1 MSIPANLKYAEDHE
15 WVRVE
20 GDNAVIGITDF
31 AQNQLG
37 DIVFVEL
44 PEPGTEV
51 APGKAV
57 GSIESVKAVNELFC
71 PLSGTVT
78 EVNTEL
84 ENSPQSLNSD
94 PYEAGWIFKIR
105 LGKPAELDGLMDADA
120 YGDFTANG

>member
-1 MSIPANLKYAEDHE
+1 MNIPEKLKYAEDHE
-15 WVRVE
+15 WIRVE
-20 GDNAVIGITDF
+20 GDSAVIGITDF

-37 DIVFVEL
+37 DIVFIEL
-44 PEPGTEV
+44 PEPGAGV

-71 PLSGTVT
+71 PVSGTVT

-94 PYEAGWIFKIR
+94 PYEAGWIFRVR
-105 LGKPAELDGLMDADA
+105 LANPAELDGLMDAAA
-120 YGDFTANG
+120 YGSFTQAK